1 MSIMLYLSLAYRKS
15 LKQFLCSFLLTVCT
29 VDQQKPPLD
38 CCKKLLEKENGEE
51 IEWQLSDNGEGGKW
65 TGGTD
70 FIQFDIA
77 NDVECGGSSDDAQT
91 GEAVI
96 QFDVNEGEGQTIVL
110 SMRGVAESK
119 YETFEMFL
127 DGESIVT
134 VQADDTP
141 TCQVSTCNMC
151 EVQMKEQELHLD
163 PGHHTIKITIDTI
176 DGFYHSNAY
185 FRIEFEVVKPE
196 PCNDANGVA
205 CSCPPPGTKLLM
217 KFSYDQ

>member
-1 MSIMLYLSLAYRKS
+1 M
-15 LKQFLCSFLLTVCT
+15 
-29 VDQQKPPLD
+29 D
-38 CCKKLLEKENGEE
+38 CCTKLFGDKDGGEL
-51 IEWQLSDNGEGGKW
+51 EWQTSDNGKGGKW
-65 TGGTD
+65 TGGAD

-77 NDVECGGSSDDAQT
+77 NDVECGGSSDEPQT
-91 GEAVI
+91 GEAI
-96 QFDVNEGEGQTIVL
+96 MHFDVKEGEGTTIIL

-141 TCQVSTCNMC
+141 TCQVHTCNMC
-151 EVQMKEQELHLD
+151 EVQMKEKELHLN
-163 PGHHTIKITIDTI
+163 PGHHNIKITIDTI

-196 PCNDANGVA
+196 PCNDANGVV
-205 CSCPPPGTKLLM
+205 CSCPPPGTKLVM
-217 KFSYDQ
+217 KFCCDQLHGVLFNLYVSLSLTFIVIF